1 MEHQKRRRMQH
12 KVELSTL
19 LRLVVASSNEKGNN
33 CELAGNVCRRLAEE
47 AIESL
52 QQNDLSLKAYKLSA

>member
-19 LRLVVASSNEKGNN
+19 LRLVVASSKEKVQSNDN
-33 CELAGNVCRRLAEE
+33 NVCRRLAEE
-47 AIESL
+47 AIESAEH
-52 QQNDLSLKAYKLSA
+52 NDLSLKAYKLSA